1 MCLALNITKRTL
13 QSYREKGI
21 IPYSRVGGKYFYK
34 ESDVAAYLESKTVR
48 KTAAVARTNPQA
60 EPDFQPQKE

>member
-21 IPYSRVGGKYFYK
+21 IPYSHVGGKYFYK
-34 ESDVAAYLESKTVR
+34 ESDVAAYLQSKT
-48 KTAAVARTNPQA
+48 
-60 EPDFQPQKE
+60 EPKRG

>member
-34 ESDVAAYLESKTVR
+34 ESDVAAYLQSKTEPK
-48 KTAAVARTNPQA
+48 KT
-60 EPDFQPQKE
+60 